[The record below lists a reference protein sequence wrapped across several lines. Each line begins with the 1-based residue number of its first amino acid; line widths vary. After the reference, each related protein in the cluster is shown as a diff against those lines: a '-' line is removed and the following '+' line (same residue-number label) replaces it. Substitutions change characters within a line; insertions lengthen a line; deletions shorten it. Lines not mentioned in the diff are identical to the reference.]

1 MKRRSDRFFFNAGGI
16 AFGIGCAFLVVGC
29 GGPHLANDGTVVFPE
44 SGAHGATVVT
54 ANGVEFHDS
63 SDVPKRIVRRDANEP
78 WRAPVGFI
86 LPSNGRF
93 TKTSSPTV
101 LASRGVAIAIRPSDT
116 RVPSWGGEVLMR
128 VDVIAPAADG
138 TARNGERIAIIL
150 DGRGADTHT
159 LAGTALGQLASRD
172 RIAVFEGAHPVVPL
186 MPASHRSLA
195 LAAIDKRISTSVPAD
210 VDLGAALARVEATM
224 QLKIPDD
231 KPAAQRVLVLT
242 DGHAEIS
249 SDVEA
254 QINKMAGEGIS
265 ISVVATADSI
275 GATKIADAAMSGGG
289 IVGFGRALDS
299 RVSSVKQAIPAAG
312 ALDFENMFLTFEG
325 IPSPSHVIEASGGD
339 VVWRLDAGELD
350 LGDMHSGEARTEIV
364 RVSVP
369 AWVPG
374 EPFSFRVSAHY
385 RSMLENGQ
393 PLREMRAS
401 IPCTYDDDIERIAN
415 SRHGDVIAYASALAT
430 LRRLD
435 AAFVGVGV
443 ERAGGLLRLARMHAK
458 SMTMLA
464 RDTKDP
470 AITEQAEILNALL
483 STE

>member
-1 MKRRSDRFFFNAGGI
+1 MLGVGSLA
-16 AFGIGCAFLVVGC
+16 GC

-86 LPSNGRF
+86 LPRNGKF

-101 LASRGVAIAIRPSDT
+101 LATRGVAIAIRPSDT

-128 VDVIAPAADG
+128 VDVIAPAAEG

-172 RIAVFEGAHPVVPL
+172 RIAVLEGGHAVVPL

-195 LAAIDKRISTSVPAD
+195 LAAVDKRIGTSVPPGT
-210 VDLGAALARVEATM
+210 DLGAALTRAEATM
-224 QLKIPDD
+224 QLKILGD
-231 KPAAQRVLVLT
+231 KPAALRVLVLT

-254 QINKMAGEGIS
+254 LINKMAGEGIS
-265 ISVVATADSI
+265 ISVVATSASV
-275 GATKIADAAMSGGG
+275 GATKIADAAMAGGG
-289 IVGFGRALDS
+289 VVGFAHAIDS
-299 RVSSVKQAIPAAG
+299 RVSSVKQAIPPAG

-350 LGDMHSGEARTEIV
+350 LGDMHAGEARTEIV

-385 RSMLENGQ
+385 KSMLEDGQ

-443 ERAGGLLRLARMHAK
+443 ERAGGLLKLARMHAS
-458 SMTMLA
+458 SMTLLA

>member
-1 MKRRSDRFFFNAGGI
+1 MKSRLPHSLSLA
-16 AFGIGCAFLVVGC
+16 ALVSLACGC
-29 GGPHLANDGTVVFPE
+29 GGPMLANDGTVVFPE
-44 SGAHGATVVT
+44 QGTHGATVVT

-78 WRAPVGFI
+78 WRAPIGFI

-128 VDVIAPAADG
+128 VDVIAPAAEG
-138 TARNGERIAIIL
+138 TARKGERIAILL
-150 DGRGADTHT
+150 DGRGQDTHT
-159 LAGTALGQLASRD
+159 LAGFALAQLASRD
-172 RIAVFEGAHPVVPL
+172 RIAVFEGGHAVVPL

-195 LAAIDKRISTSVPAD
+195 LAAIDKRISVAATGG
-210 VDLGAALARVEATM
+210 DLGAALGRAEATM
-224 QLKIPDD
+224 QIKIPDD

-242 DGHAEIS
+242 DGRAEIS
-249 SDVEA
+249 SAVEA

-265 ISVVATADSI
+265 VSVVATAPFMGS
-275 GATKIADAAMSGGG
+275 TKIADVAMAGGG
-289 IVGFGRALDS
+289 VVGMARALDS
-299 RVSSVKQAIPAAG
+299 RVSSVKSAIPPAG
-312 ALDFENMFLTFEG
+312 ELDFENMTLTFEG

-350 LGDMHSGEARTEIV
+350 LGDMHAGEARTEII
-364 RVSVP
+364 RISVP

-385 RSMLENGQ
+385 RSMLEDGQ
-393 PLREMRAS
+393 PQREMRAS
-401 IPCTYDDDIERIAN
+401 IPCTYDDNIERIAN

-435 AAFVGVGV
+435 AAFVGTGV
-443 ERAGGLLRLARMHAK
+443 DNAGGLMRLAKLHAR
-458 SMTMLA
+458 SMTLLA

-483 STE
+483 SSENNNL

>member
-1 MKRRSDRFFFNAGGI
+1 MVSRVSRIFFRACVGMLGL
-16 AFGIGCAFLVVGC
+16 GCVAGC

-86 LPSNGRF
+86 LPKNGKF

-150 DGRGADTHT
+150 DGRGGDTHV
-159 LAGTALGQLASRD
+159 LASTALSQLASRD
-172 RIAVFEGAHPVVPL
+172 RVVVLEGNHAVVPL

-195 LAAIDKRISTSVPAD
+195 LAAVDKRVSTTSPAGM
-210 VDLGAALARVEATM
+210 DLGAALARAEAIM

-231 KPAAQRVLVLT
+231 KPEAQRVLVLT
-242 DGHAEIS
+242 DGQAEIK

-265 ISVVATADSI
+265 ISVVATEDSI
-275 GATKIADAAMSGGG
+275 GATKIADAAMQGGG
-289 IVGFGRALDS
+289 IVGFAHDLDA
-299 RVSSVKQAIPAAG
+299 RVSSVKQAIPPAG
-312 ALDFENMFLTFEG
+312 LLDFENMFLTFEG

-350 LGDMHSGEARTEIV
+350 LGDMHAGEARTEIV

-385 RSMLENGQ
+385 KSMLEDGQ
-393 PLREMRAS
+393 PQREMRAS

-443 ERAGGLLRLARMHAK
+443 DRAGGLLHLAQLHAR
-458 SMTMLA
+458 SMTLLA

-483 STE
+483 SSEQ